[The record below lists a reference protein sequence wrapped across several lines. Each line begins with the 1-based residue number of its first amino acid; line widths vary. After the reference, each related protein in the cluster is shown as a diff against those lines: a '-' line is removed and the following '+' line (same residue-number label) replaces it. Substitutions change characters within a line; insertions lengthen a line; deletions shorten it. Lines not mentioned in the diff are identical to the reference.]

1 MHGAHSP
8 VVSGK
13 IGGVRSEELKAES
26 ERLQRGCDFA
36 AERQVAAAGFWTN
49 IQLFLGATAAG
60 LAAFASGSAFSDQNV
75 LAGILAA
82 AAALAAAVLASLR
95 PGERAAAHQR
105 AARSYHALGVDI
117 RIFRDFDAKPTNG
130 RREVDV
136 LRKLL
141 SRSAALDASSPWV
154 RRPWDASPGT
164 PAHLVRAVTRQVE
177 ERRAGATVTYQ
188 RP

>member
-75 LAGILAA
+75 RAGILAA
-82 AAALAAAVLASLR
+82 EAASPRVGSLR
-95 PGERAAAHQR
+95 PAS
-105 AARSYHALGVDI
+105 AR
-117 RIFRDFDAKPTNG
+117 P
-130 RREVDV
+130 
-136 LRKLL
+136 
-141 SRSAALDASSPWV
+141 
-154 RRPWDASPGT
+154 
-164 PAHLVRAVTRQVE
+164 
-177 ERRAGATVTYQ
+177 
-188 RP
+188 